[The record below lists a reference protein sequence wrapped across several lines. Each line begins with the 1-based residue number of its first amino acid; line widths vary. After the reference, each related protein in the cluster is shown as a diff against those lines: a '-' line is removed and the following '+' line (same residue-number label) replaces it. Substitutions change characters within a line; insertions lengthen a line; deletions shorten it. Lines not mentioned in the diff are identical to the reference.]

1 MRWLSFSIVVFI
13 LMILQASLGRL
24 FGLGPQRIAPDLL
37 LLLAMVLTFRIGSGH
52 SLLGCWILGMA
63 KDISGGAVLGCYGSG
78 FALAG
83 FIMICL
89 REWFYVEHP
98 LAIMV
103 VVLFGSLIVEQW
115 AFAVEWIKGL
125 SLLDAYRGCCLEMVF
140 GAFFTAALAPYGQWG
155 AAKFSRFLGVE
166 FGKNYA

>member
-1 MRWLSFSIVVFI
+1 MRWFSFSIVALG
-13 LMILQASLGRL
+13 LMVLQASLGRL

-37 LLLAMVLTFRIGSGH
+37 LLLAMVLTFRIGTGH
-52 SLLGCWILGMA
+52 SLLACWILGMA

-83 FIMICL
+83 FFMICL

-103 VVLFGSLIVEQW
+103 VVLLGSLIVEQW

-125 SLLDAYRGCCLEMVF
+125 CVLADYQGFCIEMF
-140 GAFFTAALAPYGQWG
+140 FSAFFTAALAPYGQWG
-155 AAKFSRFLGVE
+155 AAKCSRFLGVE
-166 FGKNYA
+166 FGKRYA